1 MVSFVESATDELISV
16 LLVRTQSW
24 YCALPVAE
32 VTETC
37 RPLQT
42 QSVDGVPP
50 YVRGV
55 AVIRGESTPVLHL
68 GALLAGGNGEPGR
81 RYVTVKLRGRPVALE
96 VDEVIG
102 VRHLSRAQIAS
113 AKPLVSGVLT
123 ERIGEL
129 GVLDGQLLA
138 WLDTGRLLGSDLLDL
153 ILSEGWV

>member
-1 MVSFVESATDELISV
+1 MVSFVESATDQLLPV
-16 LLVRTQSW
+16 LLVRTQAW
-24 YCALPVAE
+24 YCALPIGA

-37 RPLQT
+37 RPLPT
-42 QSVDGVPP
+42 QSVDGVPA
-50 YVRGV
+50 YVRGI

-68 GALLAGGNGEPGR
+68 GSLLAGGKGEPGR
-81 RYVTVKLRGRPVALE
+81 RFVTVKLHGRPVAFE

-102 VRHLSRAQIAS
+102 VRRLSRDQVAS
-113 AKPLVSGVLT
+113 AKPLVSGGLT

-138 WLDTGRLLGSDLLDL
+138 WLDTGRLLGNDLLDL